1 MGCLQRLGQPQRRG
15 DFTVAG
21 RDNDE
26 QTSHEYST
34 DGHNT
39 GAAAHAPTEE
49 AEEEEKQ
56 WLVASFQAFP

>member
-21 RDNDE
+21 WDADK
-26 QTSHEYST
+26 HAA

-39 GAAAHAPTEE
+39 GAAALAIEE